1 MELEPGYEGIN
12 GTCLISRPLLAVNP
26 SEADIVGWRLINES
40 YDQETLPEA
49 VFNLSES
56 RALYEASFVQDVTDS
71 QQEIIHSYDSL
82 SLLIIMFL
90 LFMTIITIWVFHA
103 KRIRILHST
112 GLALLYGESYK
123 CSCTTS
129 SVRFTRDLVLFKAMQ
144 LVTNMYPY
152 STGSGLL

>member
-123 CSCTTS
+123 
-129 SVRFTRDLVLFKAMQ
+129 L
-144 LVTNMYPY
+144 
-152 STGSGLL
+152 